1 MFILLSFF
9 FLLNFM
15 NILYIIYQF
24 YQQFLNKQNDLKW
37 NNFYKLLY
45 LNKLK
50 YYFIKHSK
58 NKCINDIKNKN
69 HTIFAKKEQLKSLLN
84 YKIVIAD
91 LDLVLK
97 NKDLF
102 NTISL
107 YCNSNYIK
115 IYIIGD
121 LIPTKFS
128 EELVKLKFYNNKE
141 LIKKYISPYNYYNTF
156 FNQTYKIV
164 GKHST
169 NKVSVNKKQMISDI
183 LDENKINKEKL
194 ITLNKYLDKYL
205 IDYNITHTKELY
217 GNNSDENNSDENNS
231 DENNSDENNSDE
243 NESDENE
250 SDENEL
256 DENESDENE
265 SDENISDESDENN
278 SKDKKWEK
286 ID

>member
-1 MFILLSFF
+1 
-9 FLLNFM
+9 M

-115 IYIIGD
+115 IYMR
-121 LIPTKFS
+121 S
-128 EELVKLKFYNNKE
+128 
-141 LIKKYISPYNYYNTF
+141 
-156 FNQTYKIV
+156 
-164 GKHST
+164 
-169 NKVSVNKKQMISDI
+169 
-183 LDENKINKEKL
+183 
-194 ITLNKYLDKYL
+194 
-205 IDYNITHTKELY
+205 
-217 GNNSDENNSDENNS
+217 
-231 DENNSDENNSDE
+231 
-243 NESDENE
+243 
-250 SDENEL
+250 
-256 DENESDENE
+256 
-265 SDENISDESDENN
+265 
-278 SKDKKWEK
+278 
-286 ID
+286 